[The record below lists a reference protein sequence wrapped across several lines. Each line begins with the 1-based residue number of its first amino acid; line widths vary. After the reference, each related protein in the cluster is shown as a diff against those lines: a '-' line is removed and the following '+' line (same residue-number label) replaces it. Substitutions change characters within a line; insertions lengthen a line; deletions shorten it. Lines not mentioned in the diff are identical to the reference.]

1 MQQKTLIS
9 WLKAILVLFGLLLAI
24 LLFLVV
30 PFMGQQAVSRTKD
43 AAFLFWPCLLFIW
56 ILGAPVYLMLVE
68 AWHVC
73 CRIGA
78 GQPFCPGNARSF
90 VVIGQYSLLDCG
102 LLFLGNV
109 ILAGIA
115 LIRRLPV
122 YPPAVPVFSLLLIFI
137 GLAVAVAAATLS
149 HLIYKA
155 SDINEE
161 NQLTI

>member
-68 AWHVC
+68 AWRVC

-109 ILAGIA
+109 ILAGIG

-155 SDINEE
+155 SDLNEE